1 MQIFLYPFSLEKDLL
16 LKSINSQQEE
26 KKMYLFLCN
35 LHCPVLLDSSTE
47 VPTPAEADGAAGRS
61 PPTSM
66 AGGLLSKA
74 SSAVAACARRVS
86 RATRR
91 LLRARLL
98 RRGGGGGGGETG
110 KPDGGGGGGGEGLW
124 RRAILMGERCE
135 PLSFPGAIHYDSRGR
150 RLSQP
155 RRAKAKPAAA
165 TAALLCRSSDAVD
178 EAVAAANNSKAAR
191 YVAVSLL
198 RD

>member
-1 MQIFLYPFSLEKDLL
+1 
-16 LKSINSQQEE
+16 
-26 KKMYLFLCN
+26 
-35 LHCPVLLDSSTE
+35 
-47 VPTPAEADGAAGRS
+47 
-61 PPTSM
+61 M

-74 SSAVAACARRVS
+74 SSSVAACARRVS

-98 RRGGGGGGGETG
+98 RRGGETG
-110 KPDGGGGGGGEGLW
+110 KSEGGGSGGGEGLW

-165 TAALLCRSSDAVD
+165 ALLCRSSDAVD

-191 YVAVSLL
+191 YVAVALL